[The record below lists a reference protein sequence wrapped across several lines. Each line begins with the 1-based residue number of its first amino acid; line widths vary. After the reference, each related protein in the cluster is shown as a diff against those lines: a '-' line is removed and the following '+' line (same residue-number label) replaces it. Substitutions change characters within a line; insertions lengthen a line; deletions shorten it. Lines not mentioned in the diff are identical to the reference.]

1 MMLKWMRWVRWCGYP
16 EYIFRCSYDTYVL
29 SMYTTIFMTCIGEE
43 CTLQKSFWQFKYFYN
58 LILVNYFFLQDCLP
72 LNCINN
78 DEAYG
83 FEYYYLVWTRLL
95 GWTKLKCQIH
105 WPEAVSIDLYIY
117 NLHKPHKVCIILT
130 STSTSS
136 LCWLGRQ
143 SVFCRYPPF
152 RVIGHLQRSKCDLRL
167 RTFLPLIH
175 QCEFSTSFL
184 SLKIKLEFCYKHY

>member
-1 MMLKWMRWVRWCGYP
+1 MGGKLATTSTIWECHAKHYAESSQQLNPLNLNLSLRCLRWRSNYMMLKWMRWVRWCRIHWP
-16 EYIFRCSYDTYVL
+16 
-29 SMYTTIFMTCIGEE
+29 
-43 CTLQKSFWQFKYFYN
+43 
-58 LILVNYFFLQDCLP
+58 
-72 LNCINN
+72 
-78 DEAYG
+78 EAYG

-117 NLHKPHKVCIILT
+117 NLHKPHKLCIILT

-152 RVIGHLQRSKCDLRL
+152 CVIGHLQRSECDLRL
-167 RTFLPLIH
+167 GTFLPLIH